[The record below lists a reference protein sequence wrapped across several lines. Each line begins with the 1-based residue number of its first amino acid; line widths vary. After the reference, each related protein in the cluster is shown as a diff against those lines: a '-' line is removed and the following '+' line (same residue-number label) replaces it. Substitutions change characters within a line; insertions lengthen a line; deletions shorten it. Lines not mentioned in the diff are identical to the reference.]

1 MLFTTQAVQRDLEA
15 YQNNADAANAGGDR
29 LIAEVLDDPTVT
41 QQDLQELNES
51 WNNVCQ
57 RSVAKQE
64 RLEDAYR
71 AAESF
76 EDGYGEIVQ
85 WIDAQSA
92 ELQSLPPPD
101 EDSTVLQQQIEEHK
115 VCFSAVCVL
124 VRGLVYSVDVIH

>member
-1 MLFTTQAVQRDLEA
+1 M
-15 YQNNADAANAGGDR
+15 
-29 LIAEVLDDPTVT
+29 T
-41 QQDLQELNES
+41 QQDLQELNET

-64 RLEDAYR
+64 RLDDAYR
-71 AAESF
+71 AAQSF

-115 VCFSAVCVL
+115 VCCQYFMYVC
-124 VRGLVYSVDVIH
+124 